1 MRVGQSNIYRTVVSN
16 MMRLQS
22 ESFAVDKSIFTGN
35 KVNAPS
41 EAPSLA
47 VTILNSR
54 HSLFE
59 IEQFGSNLSEAKQ
72 WLSTSETSMQSIV
85 DTFKRAK
92 VVAEKMA
99 TGTYD
104 LSQRR
109 STASEIHN
117 ILEQIIS
124 LSNTRVNGRY
134 IFAGSNTENRP
145 NMANILE
152 TLLGTGHSTVASAYE
167 GAGGYGLQFA
177 RDDHGSLADLLLGTS
192 NTLGASLAAPLDFNT
207 WITEQAASDSPS
219 QGMIARNQAMVT
231 YLSDLVSA
239 QVGEELTWQ
248 GNSQGGQLPDRS
260 NWILNVEGAC
270 TVQVG
275 TDPAYAVTD
284 AQDLVNQIN
293 AAGSDYRAWLEGT
306 EKVHIEPVSTGFF
319 QVEEVNHSGNLTIT
333 RDESA
338 GGQTFRT
345 EGVIQVNGAGTVTIG
360 GDAYPPP
367 PATSFSDASQ
377 LVEMINADSTRGYFA
392 YIEGDETVHVVS
404 KGQGA
409 FDITGATGE
418 VSVKDTTTMQELLDK
433 INSGIHAVGVLQ
445 ISSTPADTDTIKVGD
460 KIWSWAEIKGSET
473 PVTPEDYAE
482 VLANWISTE
491 TDEYDASVVKS
502 GSRPTVQITAR
513 AAGKAGNVAL
523 TASGTA
529 ILSSG
534 ALYGGLDPTELN
546 PLTSTPEAEGPSTL
560 WADSAAGHGTQSSL
574 VYASGNYH
582 LRLSRDTT
590 GSGAIISIDP
600 STNLGLTT
608 PMAGID
614 FSPGLPQWQIDQIAG
629 NGTSQIM
636 TNWSTSLPSTA
647 SPVSDRLGEVLS
659 WTADPADGTHT
670 FRTRTTVEFSG
681 GAGGANTTTIDVGG
695 TTYTIGGADAA
706 SSAEELVDWI
716 NSPTGLND
724 PNYFAYLEGDSTVKL
739 MAKDGAPPITI
750 QETQDTGGVMT
761 IDQGTSASTSL
772 EQLNNAINN
781 GTKAVGSLHFGG
793 GVALPAATDTVTLGD
808 QSWSWQEITGG
819 EMPATAEGFSEALAS
834 WVNQRSDQFTASA
847 STGLTGSSVQ
857 FEARA
862 VGKAGNV
869 RLEATNANSGVDITD
884 TLIGGLDG
892 AKTVTTGKIYGE
904 GSSNLRLATNI
915 QATVLKVDGED
926 VTLRLRW
933 YDDYGQLKTQEAT
946 LQGSG
951 NENSVEVL
959 GMGGLKIYKDDS
971 VWNEGA
977 VLNLAIG
984 HDQSNHDE
992 LSIIMANYDGQGA
1005 DHRLSYNWNQE
1016 QIIGNH
1022 MVRSLL
1028 GVEALPKNNNTG
1040 TGSVHLAGAYNG
1052 LTTRDLNIDVI
1063 SKGQAPADP
1072 PTFRVSWT
1080 GDDGEKRSE
1089 EITVSGTG
1097 QDNAVT
1103 IPDCNGVKFY
1113 IDQGEFEVG
1122 DGFYHRIAK
1131 DSVHVVD
1138 TLIQLEYQLAYGNGL
1153 EPQTA
1158 GQETLQ
1164 ALDLALN
1171 NLLDYVGEAGSKKD
1185 RVTVRTS
1192 VLEDYNLFHSQTLKD
1207 LQKVDLE
1214 EAFMELRQMQ
1224 STYNVTL
1231 KSIGIVTQMS
1241 LVNMM

>member
-1 MRVGQSNIYRTVVSN
+1 
-16 MMRLQS
+16 MMRLQN
-22 ESFAVDKSIFTGN
+22 ESFAVDKDIFTGN

-59 IEQFGSNLSEAKQ
+59 IEQFNTNLGAASQ
-72 WLSTSETSMQSIV
+72 WLNSSESSMQSIV
-85 DTFKRAK
+85 DSFKRAK
-92 VVAEKMA
+92 VVAEQMA

-104 LSQRR
+104 TSQRR
-109 STASEIHN
+109 STASEVEN

-145 NMANILE
+145 NTANILE
-152 TLLGTGHSTVASAYE
+152 TFLGTGHSTQASAYE
-167 GAGGYGLQFA
+167 GVGGYGLEFA
-177 RDDHGSLADLLLGTS
+177 REDQGTLASLILGTS

-207 WITEQAASDSPS
+207 WITEQEASDSPS
-219 QGMIARNQAMVT
+219 QGMIARNQAMVA

-248 GNSQGGQLPDRS
+248 GNIQGGQLEDRS
-260 NWILNVEGAC
+260 NWILTVEGAC

-275 TDPAYAVTD
+275 TDPAYAAAN

-333 RDESA
+333 RDETA

-345 EGVIQVNGAGTVTIG
+345 EGVVKVGGAGTVTIG
-360 GDAYPPP
+360 ADSYPPP
-367 PATSFSDASQ
+367 PATSFNDAAQ
-377 LVEMINADSTRGYFA
+377 LVEMINADSTRDYFA
-392 YIEGDETVHVVS
+392 YLEGDETVHVVS
-404 KGQGA
+404 KGRGA
-409 FDITGATGE
+409 FEITGATGE
-418 VSVKDTTTMQELLDK
+418 VTTKDTTTMQELLDQ
-433 INSGIHAVGVLQ
+433 INSGMHAVGVLQ
-445 ISSTPADTDTIKVGD
+445 ISSTPADTDTIILGD
-460 KIWSWAEIKGSET
+460 KVWTWEEIKGSET
-473 PVTPEDYAE
+473 PVTPEDHAE
-482 VLANWISTE
+482 VLAQWISGQ
-491 TDEYDASVVKS
+491 TDEFQASVVKS

-523 TASGTA
+523 SASGAA

-560 WADSAAGHGTQSSL
+560 WADSAQGHGTQASL
-574 VYASGNYH
+574 VYSSGNYH
-582 LRLSRDTT
+582 LRLTRDTV
-590 GSGAIISIDP
+590 GSDAVLSIDP

-629 NGTSQIM
+629 TGTSQTM
-636 TNWSTSLPSTA
+636 TNWSTNLPSTT

-659 WTADPADGTHT
+659 WTADPDDGAHT
-670 FRTRTTVEFSG
+670 FRTRTTVEFSA
-681 GAGGANTTTIDVGG
+681 GAGGGNTTTINVGG
-695 TTYTIGGADAA
+695 AAYTIGGADAA
-706 SSAEELVDWI
+706 ASAEELVDWV
-716 NSPTGLND
+716 NSPAGLND
-724 PNYFAYLEGDSTVKL
+724 SNYFAYLEGDSTVKL

-761 IDQGTSASTSL
+761 IDQGAAASTSL
-772 EQLNNAINN
+772 DQLNNAINN
-781 GTKAVGSLHFGG
+781 GARAVGSLHFGG

-819 EMPATAEGFSEALAS
+819 ELPATAEGFSQALAN
-834 WVNQRSDQFTASA
+834 WVNQKSDKFTASA
-847 STGLTGSSVQ
+847 TTGLTGSSVQ

-862 VGKAGNV
+862 VGKTGNV
-869 RLEATNANSGVDITD
+869 GLLATNINSGVDVTD
-884 TLIGGLDG
+884 TLVGGLDG
-892 AKTVTTGKIYGE
+892 TKTVTTGKIYGE
-904 GSSNLRLATNI
+904 GASNLRLSTNI

-933 YDDYGQLKTQEAT
+933 YDDYGKLRTQDAT
-946 LQGSG
+946 LKGSG

-959 GMGGLKIYKDDS
+959 GMGGLKIYKDDQ

-977 VLNLAIG
+977 VLNLSIG
-984 HDQSNHDE
+984 HDQSNQDE
-992 LSIIMANYDGQGA
+992 LSIIMANFDGQGA

-1022 MVRSLL
+1022 MVHSLL
-1028 GVEALPKNNNTG
+1028 GVEALAKSNNAG
-1040 TGSVHLAGAYNG
+1040 TGSVHMAGAYNG
-1052 LTTRDLNIDVI
+1052 LTSRDLNIDVI
-1063 SKGQAPADP
+1063 SEGQAPADP
-1072 PTFRVSWT
+1072 PTFRVSWI
-1080 GDDGEKRSE
+1080 GDDGERRSE

-1097 QDNAVT
+1097 QANAVT
-1103 IPDCNGVKFY
+1103 IPDCNGVQFY

-1164 ALDLALN
+1164 ALDFALK

-1185 RVTVRTS
+1185 RVAVRES
-1192 VLEDYNLFHSQTLKD
+1192 VLKDHDLFHSETLKD
-1207 LQKVDLE
+1207 LQEVDLE
-1214 EAFMELRQMQ
+1214 EAFMELRQLQ
-1224 STYNVTL
+1224 STYDVTL
-1231 KSIGIVTQMS
+1231 KTISQVTQMS
-1241 LVNMM
+1241 LVSLM